1 MKTSLDHQFKKKNK
15 EQNSYFK
22 SVRHPKQIQL
32 NDYTE
37 LQKSGREQL
46 SEASNNG
53 VKETQVLEDVP
64 QHKSSGSDRT
74 GKPSKYPKPGVILC
88 LPLL

>member
-1 MKTSLDHQFKKKNK
+1 MKTSLDHKYEKIK
-15 EQNSYFK
+15 EQNSHFK
-22 SVRHPKQIQL
+22 SVRHPKH
-32 NDYTE
+32 NTE

-64 QHKSSGSDRT
+64 QHKPSGSD
-74 GKPSKYPKPGVILC
+74 
-88 LPLL
+88 

>member
-1 MKTSLDHQFKKKNK
+1 MKTSLDHKYEKIK
-15 EQNSYFK
+15 EQNSF
-22 SVRHPKQIQL
+22 QICTASEA
-32 NDYTE
+32 NSITDNTE

-64 QHKSSGSDRT
+64 QHKPSGSDWS
-74 GKPSKYPKPGVILC
+74 GKPS
-88 LPLL
+88 